1 MLNIFDFSVMDSQ
14 YRGSFSKQFYYLNH
28 PSIEGGLEAWAHS
41 LINGKISV
49 LKGSCFR
56 KRAVD
61 SCPRNARSKRDEIRR
76 EENILIEFNDSFMF
90 NRDYSFDTKNEAGQV
105 ISGNSSSNSQNW
117 EEITDEQR
125 WQALNRT
132 RQTRIG
138 EINKARKKQKIKE
151 LTSKYESRLKNISTE
166 EKKQLG
172 TIRIGQDVLRDYL
185 LDTRR
190 KCPLTDIKNRNLLR
204 VSHIKP
210 WAQFEDIRL
219 DPDNCLLLSPFW
231 DVAFDRGLITFSQT
245 GILQL
250 SEGII
255 RELDRIGSYN
265 NRINFENILDKDNH
279 LDYLEWH
286 REKWHRDRERVFP
299 D

>member
-1 MLNIFDFSVMDSQ
+1 MSLIISHIYAKMNVFDFSVMDSQ
-14 YRGSFSKQFYYLNH
+14 YRGSFPKHFYLNH
-28 PSIEGGLEAWAHS
+28 PFIEDGLEAWAQS
-41 LINGKISV
+41 SEAKYL
-49 LKGSCFR
+49 F
-56 KRAVD
+56 
-61 SCPRNARSKRDEIRR
+61 
-76 EENILIEFNDSFMF
+76 
-90 NRDYSFDTKNEAGQV
+90 YSNNEASQV
-105 ISGNSSSNSQNW
+105 ISGNSSNRSQNW
-117 EEITDEQR
+117 EEITDEQK
-125 WQALNRT
+125 WQALNRR
-132 RQTRIG
+132 RQTRI
-138 EINKARKKQKIKE
+138 NKARKARKKQKIKE
-151 LTSKYESRLKNISTE
+151 LTSEYESRLENISTE

-190 KCPLTDIKNRNLLR
+190 KCPLTDIENRNLLR

-231 DVAFDRGLITFSQT
+231 DVAFDQGLITFSQT
-245 GILQL
+245 GILQF
-250 SEGII
+250 SEDII

-286 REKWHRDRERVFP
+286 REKWHHERVFP